1 MEKTLWAAY
10 FNKSVI
16 KNIQNKVYTM
26 DTLSILAE
34 AQDVQGESK
43 RNGFVQPEE
52 EKAHC
57 YLQISNVRVQRSQSQ
72 TLLRATML
80 KDRRQ
85 KAQAEILTWCKE
97 KKKK

>member
-1 MEKTLWAAY
+1 
-10 FNKSVI
+10 
-16 KNIQNKVYTM
+16 M
-26 DTLSILAE
+26 DTLGRWAE

-57 YLQISNVRVQRSQSQ
+57 YLQIPNVRVQRSQSQSQ

-85 KAQAEILTWCKE
+85 KAQAEILT
-97 KKKK
+97 

>member
-1 MEKTLWAAY
+1 ML
-10 FNKSVI
+10 V
-16 KNIQNKVYTM
+16 
-26 DTLSILAE
+26 DTLGRWAE

-52 EKAHC
+52 KAHC
-57 YLQISNVRVQRSQSQ
+57 YLQIPNVRVQRSQSQSQ

-85 KAQAEILTWCKE
+85 KAQAEILT
-97 KKKK
+97 